1 MIKLNKALAVFDLE
15 TTGTKVATDRIVEIS
30 IVKVLPG
37 GDKESITRRINPGI
51 PIPAEASAV
60 HGIYDEDVK
69 DKPLFKDVAH
79 ELKNYIGD
87 CDLAGYNCLNF
98 DVPLLV
104 EEFLRVDVDFDLKS
118 RRIIDVQN
126 IFHKMEQ
133 RTLSAAYKFYCQK
146 DLTNAHSAEADTLAT
161 FEVLEAQLERYPE
174 LQNDVKFLHDFSIRN
189 RNVDF
194 AGHIIFNEKNEEVIN
209 FGKHKGKVVS
219 AVLNA
224 EPSYYNWM
232 MMADF
237 PQYTKKVLTEIRLRS
252 FNK

>member
-15 TTGTKVATDRIVEIS
+15 TTGVKVATDRIVEIS

-69 DKPLFKDVAH
+69 DKPFFKDAAY

-87 CDLAGYNCLNF
+87 SDLAGYNCLNF

-104 EEFLRVDVDFDLKS
+104 EEFLRVGVDFDVKS
-118 RRIIDVQN
+118 RRIVDVQN

-146 DLTNAHSAEADTLAT
+146 NLENAHSAEADTLAT

-209 FGKHKGKVVS
+209 FGKHKGKVVKE
-219 AVLNA
+219 VLTA

-232 MMADF
+232 MTADF

>member
-30 IVKVLPG
+30 IIKVLPG

-60 HGIYDEDVK
+60 HGIYDQDVK
-69 DKPLFKDVAH
+69 DKPLFKDAAH

-87 CDLAGYNCLNF
+87 SDLAGYNCLNF

-104 EEFLRVDVDFDLKS
+104 EEFLRVDVEFDVKN
-118 RRIIDVQN
+118 RRIVDVQN

-146 DLTNAHSAEADTLAT
+146 NLENAHSAEADTLAT

-209 FGKHKGKVVS
+209 FGKHKGKVVT

-232 MMADF
+232 MTADF

>member
-1 MIKLNKALAVFDLE
+1 MIKLSRPLAFFDLE
-15 TTGTKVATDRIVEIS
+15 TTGVKVATDRIVEIS
-30 IVKVLPG
+30 VLKIFPG
-37 GDKESITRRINPGI
+37 GDKEGITRRLNPGI
-51 PIPAEASAV
+51 PIPPDASAV

-69 DKPLFKDVAH
+69 DKLAFHEFAH
-79 ELKNYIGD
+79 ELKKYLDD
-87 CDLAGYNCLNF
+87 CDLSGYNCLNF

-104 EEFLRVDVDFDLKS
+104 EEFLRVEVDFDIRN

-146 DLTNAHSAEADTLAT
+146 NLENAHSAEADTTAT

-174 LQNDVKFLHDFSIRN
+174 LENDVKFLHDFSIRN

-194 AGHIIFNEKNEEVIN
+194 AGHIIYNDKDVEVIN
-209 FGKHKGKVVS
+209 FGKHKGKPVEE
-219 AVLNA
+219 VLRV
-224 EPSYYNWM
+224 EPSYYSWM
-232 MMADF
+232 MNADF

-252 FNK
+252 FNN

>member
-69 DKPLFKDVAH
+69 DKPLFKDAAH
-79 ELKNYIGD
+79 ELRNYIGD
-87 CDLAGYNCLNF
+87 SDLAGYNCLNF

-104 EEFLRVDVDFDLKS
+104 EEFLRVSVDFDVKS
-118 RRIIDVQN
+118 RRIVDVQN

-146 DLTNAHSAEADTLAT
+146 NLENAHSAEADTLAT

-174 LQNDVKFLHDFSIRN
+174 LQNDVKFLHDFSVRN

-194 AGHIIFNEKNEEVIN
+194 AGHIIFNEKNEEIIN
-209 FGKHKGKVVS
+209 FGKHKGKVVTE
-219 AVLNA
+219 VLTA

-232 MMADF
+232 MTADF

>member
-15 TTGTKVATDRIVEIS
+15 TTGVKVATDRIVEIS

-69 DKPLFKDVAH
+69 DKPLFKDAAH
-79 ELKNYIGD
+79 ELKNYIAD
-87 CDLAGYNCLNF
+87 SDLAGYNCLNF

-104 EEFLRVDVDFDLKS
+104 EEFLRVGIDFDVKG
-118 RRIIDVQN
+118 RRIVDVQN

-146 DLTNAHSAEADTLAT
+146 DLENAHSAEADTMAT
-161 FEVLEAQLERYPE
+161 YEVLEAQLERYPE

-209 FGKHKGKVVS
+209 FGKHKGKVVT
-219 AVLNA
+219 AVLSA

-232 MMADF
+232 MTADF

>member
-69 DKPLFKDVAH
+69 DKPLFKDAAH
-79 ELKNYIGD
+79 ELRNYIGD
-87 CDLAGYNCLNF
+87 SDLAGYNCLNF

-104 EEFLRVDVDFDLKS
+104 EEFLRVSVDFDVKS
-118 RRIIDVQN
+118 RRIVDVQN

-146 DLTNAHSAEADTLAT
+146 NLENAHSAEADTLAT

-174 LQNDVKFLHDFSIRN
+174 LQNDVKFLHDFSVRN

-194 AGHIIFNEKNEEVIN
+194 AGHIIFNEKNEEIIN

-219 AVLNA
+219 EVLTA

-232 MMADF
+232 MTADF

>member
-1 MIKLNKALAVFDLE
+1 MIKLNKVLAVFDLE
-15 TTGTKVATDRIVEIS
+15 TTGVKVATDRIVEIS
-30 IVKVLPG
+30 VLKIFPG
-37 GDKESITRRINPGI
+37 GDKESITRRLNPGI
-51 PIPAEASAV
+51 AIPAEASAV
-60 HGIYDEDVK
+60 HGIYDADVK
-69 DKPLFKDVAH
+69 DKPSFKEFAH
-79 ELKNYIGD
+79 ELKNYLDG

-104 EEFLRVDVDFDLKS
+104 EEFLRVDIDFDVRS
-118 RRIIDVQN
+118 RRIVDVQN

-146 DLTNAHSAEADTLAT
+146 DLENAHTAEADTTAT
-161 FEVLEAQLERYPE
+161 YEVLEAQLERYPD

-189 RNVDF
+189 RNADF

-209 FGKHKGKVVS
+209 FGKHKGKVVDT
-219 AVLNA
+219 VLKA

-232 MMADF
+232 MTADF

>member
-60 HGIYDEDVK
+60 HGIYDADVK
-69 DKPLFKDVAH
+69 DKPLFKDAAH
-79 ELKNYIGD
+79 ELLNYIGD
-87 CDLAGYNCLNF
+87 SDLAGYNCLNF

-104 EEFLRVDVDFDLKS
+104 EEFLRVGVDFDVKS
-118 RRIIDVQN
+118 RRIVDVQN

-146 DLTNAHSAEADTLAT
+146 NLENAHSAEADTLAT

-209 FGKHKGKVVS
+209 FGKHKGKVVKE
-219 AVLNA
+219 VLSA

-232 MMADF
+232 MTADF

>member
-15 TTGTKVATDRIVEIS
+15 TTGVKVASDRIIEIS

-69 DKPLFKDVAH
+69 DKPLFKDAAH

-87 CDLAGYNCLNF
+87 SDLAGYNCLNF

-104 EEFLRVDVDFDLKS
+104 EEFLRVGVDFDIS
-118 RRIIDVQN
+118 NRRIVDVQN

-146 DLTNAHSAEADTLAT
+146 NLENAHSAEADTMAT
-161 FEVLEAQLERYPE
+161 YEVLEAQLERYPE

-209 FGKHKGKVVS
+209 FGKHKGKVVT
-219 AVLNA
+219 AVLSA

-232 MMADF
+232 MTAEF

>member
-69 DKPLFKDVAH
+69 DKPLFKDAAH
-79 ELKNYIGD
+79 ELRNYIGD
-87 CDLAGYNCLNF
+87 SDLAGYNCLNF

-104 EEFLRVDVDFDLKS
+104 EEFLRVSVDFDVKS
-118 RRIIDVQN
+118 RRIVDVQN

-146 DLTNAHSAEADTLAT
+146 NLENAHSAEADTLAT

-209 FGKHKGKVVS
+209 FGKHKGKVVTT
-219 AVLNA
+219 VLSA

-232 MMADF
+232 MTADF

>member
-1 MIKLNKALAVFDLE
+1 MIKLNKPLAVFDLE

-69 DKPLFKDVAH
+69 DKPLFKDAAH
-79 ELKNYIGD
+79 ELKNYIAD
-87 CDLAGYNCLNF
+87 SDLAGYNCLNF

-104 EEFLRVDVDFDLKS
+104 EEFLRVGVDFDVKS
-118 RRIIDVQN
+118 RRIVDVQN

-146 DLTNAHSAEADTLAT
+146 NLENAHSAEADTLAT
-161 FEVLEAQLERYPE
+161 YEVLEAQLERYPE

-209 FGKHKGKVVS
+209 FGKHKGKVVT
-219 AVLNA
+219 AVLSA

-232 MMADF
+232 MTADF

>member
-30 IVKVLPG
+30 IVKIFPG

-51 PIPAEASAV
+51 PIPAEASVV
-60 HGIYDEDVK
+60 HGIYDEHVK
-69 DKPLFKDVAH
+69 DKPIFKDAAH

-104 EEFLRVDVDFDLKS
+104 EEFLRVGVDFDVKN
-118 RRIIDVQN
+118 RRIVDVQN

-146 DLTNAHSAEADTLAT
+146 DLENAHSAEADTLAT
-161 FEVLEAQLERYPE
+161 YEVLEAQLERYPE

-209 FGKHKGKVVS
+209 FGKHKGKVVTE
-219 AVLNA
+219 VLRA

-232 MMADF
+232 MTADF

>member
-1 MIKLNKALAVFDLE
+1 MIKLNRHLAFFDLE

-30 IVKVLPG
+30 VLKISPG
-37 GDKESITRRINPGI
+37 GDKESITRKINPGM

-60 HGIYDEDVK
+60 HGIFDEDVK
-69 DKPLFKDVAH
+69 DKPLFKDFAH
-79 ELKNYIGD
+79 ELNNYLAG
-87 CDLAGYNCLNF
+87 CDLSGYNCLHF

-104 EEFLRVDVDFDLKS
+104 EEFLRVGVDFDVKS
-118 RRIIDVQN
+118 RRIVDVQN

-146 DLTNAHSAEADTLAT
+146 DLENAHSAEADTTAT
-161 FEVLEAQLERYPE
+161 FEVLEAQLLRYPD
-174 LQNDVKFLHDFSIRN
+174 LQNDIKFLHDFSVRN

-194 AGHIIFNEKNEEVIN
+194 AGHIVFNNNNEETFN
-209 FGKHKGKVVS
+209 FGKHKGKTVES
-219 AVLNA
+219 LLKT
-224 EPSYYNWM
+224 EPSYYDWM
-232 MMADF
+232 MKSDF

>member
-15 TTGTKVATDRIVEIS
+15 TTGVKVATDRIVEIS

-69 DKPLFKDVAH
+69 DKPLFKDAAH

-104 EEFLRVDVDFDLKS
+104 EEFLRVGVDFDVKS
-118 RRIIDVQN
+118 RRIVDVQN

-146 DLTNAHSAEADTLAT
+146 NLENAHSAEADTMAT
-161 FEVLEAQLERYPE
+161 YEVLEAQLERYPE

-209 FGKHKGKVVS
+209 FGKHKGKVVT
-219 AVLNA
+219 AVLSA

-232 MMADF
+232 MTADF

>member
-1 MIKLNKALAVFDLE
+1 MIKLNRTLAVFDLE

-30 IVKVLPG
+30 VLKIFPG
-37 GDKESITRRINPGI
+37 GDREGITRRINPGI
-51 PIPAEASAV
+51 PIPPDASAI
-60 HGIYDEDVK
+60 HGIYDADVK
-69 DKPLFKDVAH
+69 DKPSFKDFAH
-79 ELKNYIGD
+79 ELKNYLAD

-104 EEFLRVDVDFDLKS
+104 EEFLRVGVDLDVRS
-118 RRIIDVQN
+118 RKIVDVQN

-146 DLTNAHSAEADTLAT
+146 DLENAHTAEADTTAT
-161 FEVLEAQLERYPE
+161 YEVLEAQLERYPD

-194 AGHIIFNEKNEEVIN
+194 AGHIIFNEKDVETIN
-209 FGKHKGKVVS
+209 FGKHKGK
-219 AVLNA
+219 AVEMVLKA
-224 EPSYYNWM
+224 EPSYYSWM
-232 MMADF
+232 MAADF

>member
-15 TTGTKVATDRIVEIS
+15 TTGVKVATDRIVEIS

-60 HGIYDEDVK
+60 HGIYDADVK
-69 DKPLFKDVAH
+69 DKPLFKDAAH

-104 EEFLRVDVDFDLKS
+104 EEFLRVGVDFDVKS
-118 RRIIDVQN
+118 RRIVDVQN

-146 DLTNAHSAEADTLAT
+146 NLENAHSAEADTMAT
-161 FEVLEAQLERYPE
+161 YEVLEAQLERYPE

-209 FGKHKGKVVS
+209 FGKHKGKVVT
-219 AVLNA
+219 AVLSA

-232 MMADF
+232 MTADF

>member
-15 TTGTKVATDRIVEIS
+15 TTGVKVASDRIIEIS

-51 PIPAEASAV
+51 PSPAEASAV

-69 DKPLFKDVAH
+69 DKPLFKDAAH

-87 CDLAGYNCLNF
+87 SDLAGYNCLNF

-104 EEFLRVDVDFDLKS
+104 EEFLRVGVDFDIS
-118 RRIIDVQN
+118 NRRIVDVQN

-146 DLTNAHSAEADTLAT
+146 NLENAHSAEADTMAT
-161 FEVLEAQLERYPE
+161 YEVLEAQLERYPE

-209 FGKHKGKVVS
+209 FGKHKGKVVT
-219 AVLNA
+219 AVLSA

-232 MMADF
+232 MTAEF

>member
-15 TTGTKVATDRIVEIS
+15 TTGVKVATDRIVEIS

-37 GDKESITRRINPGI
+37 GDKESLTRRINPGI

-60 HGIYDEDVK
+60 HGIFDEDVK
-69 DKPLFKDVAH
+69 DKPLFKDAAH
-79 ELKNYIGD
+79 ELKNYIAD

-104 EEFLRVDVDFDLKS
+104 EEFLRVGIDFDVKS
-118 RRIIDVQN
+118 RKIIDVQN

-146 DLTNAHSAEADTLAT
+146 NLENAHSAEADTLAT
-161 FEVLEAQLERYPE
+161 YEVLEAQLERYPE

-209 FGKHKGKVVS
+209 FGKHKGKVVT
-219 AVLNA
+219 AVLTA

-232 MMADF
+232 MAADF

>member
-15 TTGTKVATDRIVEIS
+15 TTGVKVATDRIVEIS

-69 DKPLFKDVAH
+69 DKPLFKDAAH
-79 ELKNYIGD
+79 ELKNYIAD
-87 CDLAGYNCLNF
+87 SDLAGYNCLNF

-104 EEFLRVDVDFDLKS
+104 EEFLRVGVDFDVKS
-118 RRIIDVQN
+118 RRIVDVQN

-146 DLTNAHSAEADTLAT
+146 NLENAHSAEADTLAT
-161 FEVLEAQLERYPE
+161 YEVLEAQLERYPE

-209 FGKHKGKVVS
+209 FGKHKGKVVT
-219 AVLNA
+219 AVLSA

-232 MMADF
+232 MTADF

>member
-60 HGIYDEDVK
+60 HGIYDADVK
-69 DKPLFKDVAH
+69 DKPLFKDAAH
-79 ELKNYIGD
+79 ELRNYIGD
-87 CDLAGYNCLNF
+87 SDLAGYNCLNF

-104 EEFLRVDVDFDLKS
+104 EEFLRVGVDFDVKS
-118 RRIIDVQN
+118 RRIVDVQN

-146 DLTNAHSAEADTLAT
+146 NLENAHSAEADTLAT

-209 FGKHKGKVVS
+209 FGKHKGKVVKE
-219 AVLNA
+219 VLSA

-232 MMADF
+232 MTADF